1 MPYITKPPDPYP
13 LTWPAGKIRTKPHRR
28 EYARF
33 KVTPDQA
40 MRQMLEELKSQRRYG
55 ARNVVVTSNIPLRKD
70 GLPYASY
77 RKPED
82 PGVSVYF
89 EVGGEPHF
97 VACDRFNT
105 VGDNVRAI
113 GLTLENM
120 RRNEAYGV
128 ITKAEALQAAKL
140 LPPPPGALLRP
151 WYEVLEVSPAAGLEV
166 IEAAYRAKA
175 RKLHPDAGGNAAD
188 FAELAA
194 ALDEAKAERGVVI
207 TRKEIG
213 HGN

>member
-1 MPYITKPPDPYP
+1 MAYITKPPDPYP
-13 LTWPAGKIRTKPHRR
+13 LTWPAGKVRTKPHRR
-28 EYARF
+28 ETARF
-33 KVTPDQA
+33 KVTPEQA
-40 MRQMLEELKSQRRYG
+40 MREMLEELQTPRRYG
-55 ARNVVVTSNIPLRKD
+55 ARNVVVTSNVPMRRD
-70 GLPYASY
+70 GLPYANY

-89 EVGGEPHF
+89 EVGGDPHF

-151 WYEVLEVSPAAGLEV
+151 WFEVLEVSPAASLEV
-166 IEAAYRAKA
+166 IEAVYKAKA
-175 RKLHPDAGGNAAD
+175 RRLHPDAGGNTAD
-188 FAELAA
+188 FAELNAA
-194 ALDEAKAERGVVI
+194 MQEARAERGAAAG
-207 TRKEIG
+207 RKEIS
-213 HGN
+213 HGR